1 MLKENRYPNYPRF
14 LAEMKRQDIAGAYN
28 LSARTLQ
35 RDVAFLKH
43 EYGAPIEY
51 DRERRGYFLTDPD
64 WSADI
69 PLLDDSEMR
78 AAVLGAR
85 LAENLMPQ
93 PVKQEIRSAVDS
105 LLSVNDK
112 GMDENAVLLSLVAL
126 GSMAKVEP
134 TVFRV
139 IFDAWQGHR
148 CVKLAYETVDGRVVA
163 WLAEPQALAFYEGN
177 WYVKA
182 VARTKDGK
190 NIPKEKRRASALALH
205 RVKSAEPT
213 EVKFEPDQAVI
224 DAVNRREI
232 FDFPLTKD
240 ILLRLSPEARKFVG
254 EQFDVAEET
263 RDGEDFIVRI
273 AAAPA
278 YRIVNYVL
286 VEGGDARL
294 LNHPELA
301 AEVVAR
307 AKKVIAAQ
315 KKRLISAVSEQARH
329 FLSHSRPYGRIK
341 NHRHGEE
348 TT

>member
-1 MLKENRYPNYPRF
+1 MAVTKYNIRRLKRLLAMLKENRYPNYPRF
-14 LAEMKRQDIAGAYN
+14 LAEMRRQDIAGAYE

-69 PLLDDSEMR
+69 PFLDDPEMR

-85 LAENLMPQ
+85 LAENLMPS
-93 PVKQEIRSAVDS
+93 PVKQEIRSAVDT

-112 GMDENAVLLSLVAL
+112 GMDENAILLSLVAL
-126 GSMAKVEP
+126 GSRAKVAPE
-134 TVFRV
+134 VFRV
-139 IFDAWQGHR
+139 VFDAWQSRR
-148 CVKLAYETVDGRVVA
+148 CVKLSYETLDGRVIA
-163 WLAEPQALAFYEGN
+163 YLAEPHALAFYEGN

-182 VARTKDGK
+182 VARTKDGQ
-190 NIPKEKRRASALALH
+190 NIPREKRRATALALH
-205 RVKSAEPT
+205 RVRNAEAT
-213 EVKFEPDQAVI
+213 NVKFEPDQKI
-224 DAVNRREI
+224 IEAVNRREI
-232 FDFPLTKD
+232 FDFPLIKD
-240 ILLRLSPEARKFVG
+240 IRLRLGPEARKYVG
-254 EQFDVAEET
+254 EEFDVVEEK
-263 RDGEDFIVRI
+263 RDGNGFIVRI

-286 VEGGDARL
+286 VEGGDACL

-307 AKKVIAAQ
+307 AKKAIAAQ
-315 KKRLISAVSEQARH
+315 KKR
-329 FLSHSRPYGRIK
+329 
-341 NHRHGEE
+341 
-348 TT
+348 